1 MTSRLMWLRWSWRD
15 LRQRWVLV
23 LAIALTI
30 ALGTGAYA
38 GFTGTADW
46 RTRSYDASYAKL
58 RMHDVRVTL
67 TKGTTAPAG
76 TLRRLVTGTPSAD
89 RVRSVSERLVV
100 PTQVAASHGGRR
112 VLVAGRLVGAAA
124 GAPVDRVHVYAGRQ
138 VTAGES
144 GRAVAVL
151 ERAFARHYDLP
162 SSGTVRVSGG
172 TRLHYV
178 GQGTAPDY
186 FSPASDSGIPMIG
199 ESGFAV
205 LFVPLA
211 TAQRLAG
218 APGQVNEVVL
228 TLAPGTDAKA
238 VADQMERALG
248 RGPAPLSG
256 TVTVR
261 DDEVGYHALYEDIN
275 GDARFF
281 DIIALLLLL
290 GAAFGAFNLTSRVV
304 EAQRREIGIGM
315 ALGVPRTRIA
325 ARPMLLGVQIA
336 LLGVAL
342 GLGVGTVVSRAMAG
356 LLTELLPLPVWNT
369 PFQYRTFLLAA
380 LLGFAL
386 PLLAVAWPVWRAV
399 RVRPVDAIRVG
410 HLAARGGGLAPLLR
424 RLPVPGRGY
433 RQLPLRNVL
442 RTPRRTVLTS
452 LGIGAAVA
460 IMITVFGML
469 DSFGAMLGDSEQ
481 EATRGGGGRVVAQL
495 DGYHADDSARVRAV
509 ATAPGVDRATPLL
522 TVPATARDADGRS
535 VTLLVELRD
544 LRGGVWRPTLTE
556 GSLTRHPG
564 GLVLSEKAAHD
575 LGVRPGDSLV
585 LRHPRRSG
593 DGTFALTDSRVTVA
607 AVHPNPLRT
616 VAYLDRSRA
625 GLFGLAAT
633 ANAVEVTPT
642 PGTDAGHLKQTL
654 FATSGVTGVQT
665 ATESVDALRKGVEEF
680 TGILDIAAGVT
691 LALAVLIA
699 FNAASISADERSRE
713 NATMFAFGLPVR
725 TVLDMAVAE
734 SALLGTL
741 GTAAGIVLGQGIDRW
756 MVRVQLARTMPE
768 IGFDV
773 TLAPGTCLTAL
784 LLGIVA
790 VALTPLLTAR
800 RLRRMNIPA
809 TLRVVE

>member
-1 MTSRLMWLRWSWRD
+1 MSSRLMWLRWSWRD

-23 LAIALTI
+23 LAIALTVAI
-30 ALGTGAYA
+30 GTGAYA
-38 GFTGTADW
+38 GFSGTADW
-46 RTRSYDASYAKL
+46 RTRSYDASHAKL
-58 RMHDVRVTL
+58 QMHDVRVAL

-76 TLRRLVTGTPSAD
+76 ALRKLVAGIPSAD
-89 RVRSVSERLVV
+89 RVTGVAERLTVA
-100 PTQVAASHGGRR
+100 TQVAASRGGRE
-112 VLVAGRLVGAAA
+112 VLVAGRLVGVPA
-124 GAPVDRVHVYAGRQ
+124 GTAVDRVHVYEGRP

-144 GRAVAVL
+144 GSPVAVL
-151 ERAFARHYDLP
+151 ERTFARHYDLP

-172 TRLHYV
+172 TRVRYV

-186 FSPASDSGIPMIG
+186 FSPAADSGIPMIG

-205 LFVPLA
+205 LFVPLP
-211 TAQRLAG
+211 TAQRLAD
-218 APGQVNEVVL
+218 AKGQVNEVVL
-228 TLAPGTDAKA
+228 TLARGTDRKT
-238 VADQMERALG
+238 VADQLERALG
-248 RGPAPLSG
+248 RGPTPLSG

-261 DDEVGYHALYEDIN
+261 DDEIGYHALYEDIK

-315 ALGVPRTRIA
+315 ALGVPRSRIA
-325 ARPMLLGVQIA
+325 VRPMLLGVQVA
-336 LLGVAL
+336 LLGVVL
-342 GLGVGTVVSRAMAG
+342 GLGVGAVVSRAMSG
-356 LLTELLPLPVWNT
+356 LLTDLLPLPVWDT
-369 PFQYRTFLLAA
+369 PFQYRTFLSAA

-424 RLPVPGRGY
+424 RLAVPGRGY
-433 RQLPLRNVL
+433 RQMPLRNVL
-442 RTPRRTVLTS
+442 RAPRRTVLTS

-469 DSFGAMLGDSEQ
+469 DSFARMLDDSEQ
-481 EATRGGGGRVVAQL
+481 EVTRGGGVRVIAQL
-495 DGYHADDSARVRAV
+495 DGYHAENSAQVRAV
-509 ATAPGVDRATPLL
+509 AAPHGVDHAMPLL
-522 TVPATARDADGRS
+522 TMPATARHDDGTS

-544 LRGGVWRPTLTE
+544 LSGGAWRPTLTA
-556 GSLTRHPG
+556 GSLTHHPG

-593 DGTFALTDSRVTVA
+593 QTFALTGSRVTIA
-607 AVHPNPLRT
+607 ATHPNPLRA

-625 GLFGLAAT
+625 DLFGLAGA
-633 ANAVEVTPT
+633 ANAVEVLPA
-642 PGTDAGHLKQTL
+642 PGTEPDRLRQVL
-654 FATSGVTGVQT
+654 FATAGVTGVQT
-665 ATESVDALRKGVEEF
+665 ATETVDALRKGVEEF

-725 TVLDMAVAE
+725 TVLALAVAE
-734 SALLGTL
+734 SALLGAL
-741 GTAAGIVLGQGIDRW
+741 GTAAGVLLGQAIERW
-756 MVRVQLARTMPE
+756 MVEAQLARTVPE
-768 IGFDV
+768 IGFDA
-773 TLAPGTCLTAL
+773 TLAPRTYLTAL
-784 LLGIVA
+784 LLGVGA

>member
-1 MTSRLMWLRWSWRD
+1 MSSRLIWLRWSWRD
-15 LRQRWVLV
+15 LRRRWVLV

-58 RMHDVRVTL
+58 DMHDVRVTL

-76 TLRRLVTGTPSAD
+76 TLRHLVARIPSAD
-89 RVRSVSERLVV
+89 RVSGVAERLTV
-100 PTQVAASHGGRR
+100 PTQVDASRGGRE
-112 VLVAGRLVGAAA
+112 VLVAGRLVGAAT
-124 GAPVDRVHVYAGRQ
+124 GAEVDRVHVYAGRQ
-138 VTAGES
+138 VRPGES
-144 GRAVAVL
+144 GSPIAVL
-151 ERAFARHYDLP
+151 ERAFARYYDLP
-162 SSGTVRVSGG
+162 SSGTVRISGG
-172 TRLHYV
+172 TRVRYV

-186 FSPASDSGIPMIG
+186 FSPAADSGIPMIG
-199 ESGFAV
+199 ESSFAV

-211 TAQRLAG
+211 IVQRLGDAK
-218 APGQVNEVVL
+218 GQVNEVVL
-228 TLAPGTDAKA
+228 TLAPGTDQKA
-238 VADQMERALG
+238 VAGQLERALG
-248 RGPAPLSG
+248 QGPTSLSG

-261 DDEVGYHALYEDIN
+261 DDEIGYHALYEDIN

-281 DIIALLLLL
+281 DVIALLLLL

-315 ALGVPRTRIA
+315 ALGVPRSRIA
-325 ARPMLLGVQIA
+325 ARPLLLGVQVA

-342 GLGVGTVVSRAMAG
+342 GLGVGVMVSRAMAG
-356 LLTELLPLPVWNT
+356 LLTGLLPLPVWDT
-369 PFQYRTFLLAA
+369 PFQYRTFLYAA

-433 RQLPLRNVL
+433 RQMPLRNVL
-442 RTPRRTVLTS
+442 RTPRRTALTA

-469 DSFGAMLGDSEQ
+469 DSFAAMLGDSEQ
-481 EATRGGGGRVVAQL
+481 EATRGGSGRVIAQL
-495 DGYHADDSARVRAV
+495 DGYHADNSAQVRAV
-509 ATAPGVDRATPLL
+509 AAVNGVDHAMPLL
-522 TVPATARDADGRS
+522 TMPATARNGNRKT

-544 LRGGVWRPTLTE
+544 LGGGIWRPTLTA
-556 GSLTRHPG
+556 GSLAEHPG

-585 LRHPRRSG
+585 LRHPRRSAQ
-593 DGTFALTDSRVTVA
+593 GTFTLADSRVTVA
-607 AVHPNPLRT
+607 ALQPNPLRT
-616 VAYLDRSRA
+616 VAYLDRSRTD
-625 GLFGLAAT
+625 LFGLAGT
-633 ANAVEVTPT
+633 ANAVEVLPT
-642 PGTDAGHLKQTL
+642 PGTEPDHLRRTL
-654 FATSGVTGVQT
+654 SATPGVTAVQT
-665 ATESVDALRKGVEEF
+665 ATETVDALRKGVEEF

-725 TVLDMAVAE
+725 TVLTMAVAE
-734 SALLGTL
+734 SALLGAL
-741 GTAAGIVLGQGIDRW
+741 GTAAGILIGQGIDRW
-756 MVRVQLARTMPE
+756 MVQVQLARTMPE

-773 TLAPGTCLTAL
+773 TLAPGTYLTAL
-784 LLGIVA
+784 LLGIGA
-790 VALTPLLTAR
+790 VALTPLLTTR

>member
-1 MTSRLMWLRWSWRD
+1 MSSRLMWLRWSWRD

-58 RMHDVRVTL
+58 AMHDVRVTL

-76 TLRRLVTGTPSAD
+76 RLRHLVAGIPSAD
-89 RVRSVSERLVV
+89 RVTGVAERLTV
-100 PTQVAASHGGRR
+100 PIQVDASHGGRE
-112 VLVAGRLVGAAA
+112 VLVAGRLVGTVADPA
-124 GAPVDRVHVYAGRQ
+124 VDRVHVYTGRQ
-138 VTAGES
+138 VKAAET
-144 GRAVAVL
+144 GRPVSVL
-151 ERAFARHYDLP
+151 ERTFARYYHLP
-162 SSGTVRVSGG
+162 SSGTVRITGG
-172 TRLHYV
+172 THVRYV

-186 FSPASDSGIPMIG
+186 FSPAADSGIPMIG

-211 TAQRLAG
+211 TAQRLAD
-218 APGQVNEVVL
+218 AQGQVNELVL
-228 TLAPGTDAKA
+228 TLAPGTDQKTIAG
-238 VADQMERALG
+238 QLEQALG
-248 RGPAPLSG
+248 RSPTPLSG

-261 DDEVGYHALYEDIN
+261 GDEIGYHALYEDIK

-281 DIIALLLLL
+281 DIIALLLLM

-315 ALGVPRTRIA
+315 ALGVPRSRIA
-325 ARPMLLGVQIA
+325 ARPMLLGVQVA
-336 LLGVAL
+336 SLGVVL
-342 GLGVGTVVSRAMAG
+342 GLGVGVIVSRAMAG
-356 LLTELLPLPVWNT
+356 LLTGLLPLPVWNT
-369 PFQYRTFLLAA
+369 PFQYDTFLLAA

-410 HLAARGGGLAPLLR
+410 HLAARGGGLTPLLR
-424 RLPVPGRGY
+424 RLPVPARGY
-433 RQLPLRNVL
+433 RQIPLRNAL

-460 IMITVFGML
+460 ILITVFGML
-469 DSFGAMLGDSEQ
+469 DSFATMLGDSEQ
-481 EATRGGGGRVVAQL
+481 EATRGGSTRVIAQL
-495 DGYHADDSARVRAV
+495 DGYHADDSAQVRAV
-509 ATAPGVDRATPLL
+509 ASAKGVDQATALL
-522 TVPATARDADGRS
+522 TMPATARHGDAKN
-535 VTLLVELRD
+535 VTLLVEVRD
-544 LRGGVWRPTLTE
+544 LGGGTWRPTLTA
-556 GSLTRHPG
+556 GSLARHPG

-575 LGVRPGDSLV
+575 LGVRPGDTLV
-585 LRHPRRSG
+585 LHHPRSSG
-593 DGTFALTDSRVTVA
+593 QGTFTLADSRVTVA
-607 AVHPNPLRT
+607 ALHPNPLRT

-625 GLFGLAAT
+625 DLFGLAGT
-633 ANAVEVTPT
+633 ANAVEVLPT
-642 PGTDAGHLKQTL
+642 SGTDPGHLKQAL
-654 FATSGVTGVQT
+654 FATPGVTGAQT
-665 ATESVDALRKGVEEF
+665 ATETVDALRNGIDEF

-725 TVLDMAVAE
+725 TVLTLAVVE
-734 SALLGTL
+734 SALLGAL
-741 GTAAGIVLGQGIDRW
+741 GTAAGILLGQGIDRW
-756 MVRVQLARTMPE
+756 MVQVQLARTMPE
-768 IGFDV
+768 IGLDV
-773 TLAPGTCLTAL
+773 TLAPGTYLTAL
-784 LLGIVA
+784 LLGIGA
-790 VALTPLLTAR
+790 VALTPLLTTR

>member
-76 TLRRLVTGTPSAD
+76 TLRRLVTATPSGD
-89 RVRSVSERLVV
+89 RVRSVAERLVV
-100 PTQVAASHGGRR
+100 PTQVAAAHDGRQ

-124 GAPVDRVHVYAGRQ
+124 GTAVDRVHVYTGRQ
-138 VTAGES
+138 VTADEG

-172 TRLHYV
+172 TRVHYV

-211 TAQRLAG
+211 TAQRLAD

-228 TLAPGTDAKA
+228 TLAPGTDPKA
-238 VADQMERALG
+238 VADRLERALG

-356 LLTELLPLPVWNT
+356 LLTDLLPLPVWNT

-495 DGYHADDSARVRAV
+495 DGYRADDSARVRAV
-509 ATAPGVDRATPLL
+509 AAAPGVDRAAPLL

-544 LRGGVWRPTLTE
+544 LGGGGWRPTLTA
-556 GSLTRHPG
+556 GSLGRHPG

-585 LRHPRRSG
+585 LRHPRRSAQ
-593 DGTFALTDSRVTVA
+593 GTFALTDSRVTVA

-625 GLFGLAAT
+625 GLFGLAGT
-633 ANAVEVTPT
+633 TNAVEVLPAS
-642 PGTDAGHLKQTL
+642 GTDPGSLKRTL
-654 FATSGVTGVQT
+654 FATPGVTGVQT

-725 TVLDMAVAE
+725 SVLGMAVAE

-773 TLAPGTCLTAL
+773 TLAPGTYLTAL

-800 RLRRMNIPA
+800 RLRRMDIPA

>member
-1 MTSRLMWLRWSWRD
+1 MSSRLIWLRWSWRD

-58 RMHDVRVTL
+58 DMHDVRVTL

-76 TLRRLVTGTPSAD
+76 TLRKLVAGIPSAGRVTGAA
-89 RVRSVSERLVV
+89 ERLTL
-100 PTQVAASHGGRR
+100 PTQVDASHGGRE
-112 VLVAGRLVGAAA
+112 VLVAGRLVGVTT
-124 GAPVDRVHVYAGRQ
+124 GAEVDRVHVYAGRQ
-138 VTAGES
+138 VRPDES
-144 GRAVAVL
+144 GSPVAVL
-151 ERAFARHYDLP
+151 ERAFARYHDLS

-172 TRLHYV
+172 TRVRYV

-186 FSPASDSGIPMIG
+186 FSPAADSGIPMIG

-211 TAQRLAG
+211 TAQRLGDAK
-218 APGQVNEVVL
+218 GQVNEVVL
-228 TLAPGTDAKA
+228 TLTPGTDQKT
-238 VADQMERALG
+238 VAGRLERALG
-248 RGPAPLSG
+248 RGPTPLSG

-261 DDEVGYHALYEDIN
+261 DDEIGYHALYEDIN

-315 ALGVPRTRIA
+315 ALGVPRSRIA
-325 ARPMLLGVQIA
+325 ARPLLLGVQVA

-342 GLGVGTVVSRAMAG
+342 GLGVGAIVSRAMAG
-356 LLTELLPLPVWNT
+356 LLTGLLPLPVWDT
-369 PFQYRTFLLAA
+369 PFQYRTFLYAA

-442 RTPRRTVLTS
+442 RTPRRTALTA

-460 IMITVFGML
+460 IMVTVFGML
-469 DSFGAMLGDSEQ
+469 DSFGTMLGDSEQ
-481 EATRGGGGRVVAQL
+481 EATRGGSGRVIAQL
-495 DGYHADDSARVRAV
+495 DGYHADGSAQVRAV
-509 ATAPGVDRATPLL
+509 AAANGVDHAAPLL
-522 TVPATARDADGRS
+522 TMPATARHADHKN
-535 VTLLVELRD
+535 VTLLVEARD
-544 LRGGVWRPTLTE
+544 LGGGTWRPTLTA
-556 GSLTRHPG
+556 GSLTDHPG

-585 LRHPRRSG
+585 LHHPRRSAQ
-593 DGTFALTDSRVTVA
+593 GTFTLTDSRVTVA
-607 AVHPNPLRT
+607 ALHPNPLRT
-616 VAYLDRSRA
+616 VAYLDRSRTD
-625 GLFGLAAT
+625 LFGLAGT
-633 ANAVEVTPT
+633 ANAVEVLPTSGTEPDHLERALSAT
-642 PGTDAGHLKQTL
+642 PG
-654 FATSGVTGVQT
+654 VTAVQT
-665 ATESVDALRKGVEEF
+665 ATETVDALRKGVEEF

-725 TVLDMAVAE
+725 TVLTMAVTE
-734 SALLGTL
+734 SALLGAL
-741 GTAAGIVLGQGIDRW
+741 GTAAGILLGQGIDRW

-773 TLAPGTCLTAL
+773 TLAPGTYLTAL
-784 LLGIVA
+784 LLGIGA

>member
-1 MTSRLMWLRWSWRD
+1 MNSRLMWLRWSWRD

-38 GFTGTADW
+38 GFSGTDEW
-46 RTRSYDASYAKL
+46 RTRSYDASHAKL
-58 RMHDVRVTL
+58 GMHDVRVTL
-67 TKGTTAPAG
+67 TAGTTAPAG
-76 TLRRLVTGTPSAD
+76 TLRKLVAGIPSAD
-89 RVRSVSERLVV
+89 RVTGVAERLTVA
-100 PTQVAASHGGRR
+100 TQVDASRGGRE
-112 VLVAGRLVGAAA
+112 VLVAGRLVGAASDTA
-124 GAPVDRVHVYAGRQ
+124 VDRVHVYTGRQ
-138 VTAGES
+138 VQTGES
-144 GRAVAVL
+144 GRPVAVL
-151 ERAFARHYDLP
+151 ERAFARYYDLP
-162 SSGTVRVSGG
+162 TSGTVRVSGG
-172 TRLHYV
+172 TRMRYV
-178 GQGTAPDY
+178 GQGSAPDY
-186 FSPASDSGIPMIG
+186 FSPAADSGIPMIG

-211 TAQRLAG
+211 TAQRLAD
-218 APGQVNEVVL
+218 AEGQVNEVVL
-228 TLAPGTDAKA
+228 TLTTGTDTEA
-238 VADQMERALG
+238 VAGQLERALG
-248 RGPAPLSG
+248 RGPTPLSG

-261 DDEVGYHALYEDIN
+261 NDEIGYHALYEDIN
-275 GDARFF
+275 GDARLF
-281 DIIALLLLL
+281 DVIALLLLL

-315 ALGVPRTRIA
+315 ALGVPRMRIA
-325 ARPMLLGVQIA
+325 ARPMLLGVQVA
-336 LLGVAL
+336 LLGVVL
-342 GLGVGTVVSRAMAG
+342 GLGVGAAVSRAMAG
-356 LLTELLPLPVWNT
+356 LLTGLLPLPVWDT
-369 PFQYRTFLLAA
+369 PFQYRTFLFAA

-433 RQLPLRNVL
+433 RQMPLRNVL

-469 DSFGAMLGDSEQ
+469 DSFGTMLGDSEQ
-481 EATRGGGGRVVAQL
+481 EATRGGSGRVIAQL
-495 DGYHADDSARVRAV
+495 DGYHAEDSAQVRAV
-509 ATAPGVDRATPLL
+509 AAADGVDSATPVL
-522 TVPATARDADGRS
+522 TMPATARRGDRES
-535 VTLLVELRD
+535 VTLLVQLRD
-544 LRGGVWRPTLTE
+544 LSGGAWRPTLTG
-556 GSLTRHPG
+556 GSLTRRPG

-575 LGVRPGDSLV
+575 LGVRPGDSLI
-585 LRHPRRSG
+585 LHHPRRSG
-593 DGTFALTDSRVTVA
+593 QGTFALTDSRVTVA

-625 GLFGLAAT
+625 ELFGLTGT
-633 ANAVEVTPT
+633 ANAVEVLPT
-642 PGTDAGHLKQTL
+642 SGTELHQLKQAL
-654 FATSGVTGVQT
+654 FATAGVSGVQT
-665 ATESVDALRKGVEEF
+665 ATETVDALRSGVEQF
-680 TGILDIAAGVT
+680 TGILDIAAAVT

-725 TVLDMAVAE
+725 TVLAMAVAE
-734 SALLGTL
+734 STLLGAL
-741 GTAAGIVLGQGIDRW
+741 GTAAGVLLGQGIDRW
-756 MVRVQLARTMPE
+756 MVEVQLARTMPE
-768 IGFDV
+768 IGFDATV
-773 TLAPGTCLTAL
+773 APRTYLTAL
-784 LLGIVA
+784 LLGIGA

>member
-58 RMHDVRVTL
+58 RMHDLRLTL

-76 TLRRLVTGTPSAD
+76 TLRRLVAGIPSAG
-89 RVRSVSERLVV
+89 RVRAVSERLVV

-112 VLVAGRLVGAAA
+112 ILVAGRLVGAAPA
-124 GAPVDRVHVYAGRQ
+124 AAVDRVHVYAGRQ
-138 VTAGES
+138 VAAGES

-162 SSGTVRVSGG
+162 SSGTVRISGG
-172 TRLHYV
+172 TPVHYV
-178 GQGTAPDY
+178 GQGSAPDY

-218 APGQVNEVVL
+218 APGRVDEAVL
-228 TLAPGTDAKA
+228 TLAPGTDPST
-238 VADQMERALG
+238 VAGQLERALG
-248 RGPAPLSG
+248 SGPTPLSG

-261 DDEVGYHALYEDIN
+261 ADEIGYHALYEDIN

-356 LLTELLPLPVWNT
+356 LLTDLLPLPVWNT

-410 HLAARGGGLAPLLR
+410 HLAARGGGLTPLLR
-424 RLPVPGRGY
+424 RLRVPGRGY

-442 RTPRRTVLTS
+442 RNPRRTALTS
-452 LGIGAAVA
+452 LGIGAAVT

-469 DSFGAMLGDSEQ
+469 DSFDAMLGDSEH
-481 EATRGGGGRVVAQL
+481 EANRGGAGRIVAQL
-495 DGYHADDSARVRAV
+495 DGYHADDSAQVRAI
-509 ATAPGVDRATPLL
+509 AAAPGVEGATPLL
-522 TVPATARDADGRS
+522 TVPATARHADGGS
-535 VTLLVELRD
+535 VSLIVELRD
-544 LRGGVWRPTLTE
+544 LGAGGWRPTLTA
-556 GSLTRHPG
+556 GSLARHPG

-575 LGVRPGDSLV
+575 LGVRPGDSLL

-593 DGTFALTDSRVTVA
+593 QAFSLTDSRVTVA

-633 ANAVEVTPT
+633 ANAVEVLPA
-642 PGTDAGHLKQTL
+642 PGTDPARLEQTL
-654 FATSGVTGVQT
+654 FAIPGVAGVQT
-665 ATESVDALRKGVEEF
+665 ATEGVDALREGVGQL

-725 TVLDMAVAE
+725 TVLGMAVAE

-773 TLAPGTCLTAL
+773 TLAPGTYLTAL

>member
-1 MTSRLMWLRWSWRD
+1 MSSRLMWLRWSWRD

-30 ALGTGAYA
+30 ALGTGACA

-58 RMHDVRVTL
+58 HMHDVRVTL
-67 TKGTTAPAG
+67 TKGTTAPVG
-76 TLRRLVTGTPSAD
+76 TLRHLVAAIPSAGRVTGVA
-89 RVRSVSERLVV
+89 ERLVV
-100 PTQVAASHGGRR
+100 PTQVDASHGGRE
-112 VLVAGRLVGAAA
+112 VLVAGRLVGMVADPA
-124 GAPVDRVHVYAGRQ
+124 VDRVHVYAGRQ
-138 VTAGES
+138 VRAGEG
-144 GRAVAVL
+144 GRPVAVL
-151 ERAFARHYDLP
+151 ERTFARYYDLP

-172 TRLHYV
+172 TQVRYV

-186 FSPASDSGIPMIG
+186 FSPAADSGIPMIG

-211 TAQRLAG
+211 SAQRLAD
-218 APGQVNEVVL
+218 AQGQVNEAVL
-228 TLAPGTDAKA
+228 TLTPGTDQKA
-238 VADQMERALG
+238 VADELERALG
-248 RGPAPLSG
+248 SGPTALSG
-256 TVTVR
+256 TVTAR
-261 DDEVGYHALYEDIN
+261 DDEIGYHALYADIN

-315 ALGVPRTRIA
+315 ALGVPRSRIA
-325 ARPMLLGVQIA
+325 ARPMLLGVQVA
-336 LLGVAL
+336 LLGVVL
-342 GLGVGTVVSRAMAG
+342 GLGVGVIVSRAMAG
-356 LLTELLPLPVWNT
+356 LLTGLLPLPVWNT
-369 PFQYRTFLLAA
+369 PFQYGTFLLAA

-410 HLAARGGGLAPLLR
+410 HLAARGGGLTPLLR

-433 RQLPLRNVL
+433 HQIPLRNAL
-442 RTPRRTVLTS
+442 RTPRRTALTS
-452 LGIGAAVA
+452 LGIGAAIA

-469 DSFGAMLGDSEQ
+469 DSFSTMLSDSEQ
-481 EATRGGGGRVVAQL
+481 EATRGGSTRLIAQL
-495 DGYHADDSARVRAV
+495 DGYHADNSPQVRAV
-509 ATAPGVDRATPLL
+509 ASAKGVDRATALL
-522 TVPATARDADGRS
+522 TMPAIARHSDAGNL
-535 VTLLVELRD
+535 TLLVEVRD
-544 LRGGVWRPTLTE
+544 LDGGTWRPTLVA
-556 GSLTRHPG
+556 GSLARHPD

-575 LGVRPGDSLV
+575 LGVRPGDSL
-585 LRHPRRSG
+585 LLHHPRRSG
-593 DGTFALTDSRVTVA
+593 QGTFTLADSRVTVA
-607 AVHPNPLRT
+607 ALHPNPLRT
-616 VAYLDRSRA
+616 VAYLDRSQA
-625 GLFGLAAT
+625 DLFGLAGA
-633 ANAVEVTPT
+633 ANAVEVLPT
-642 PGTDAGHLKQTL
+642 SGTDPGHLKQAL
-654 FATSGVTGVQT
+654 FATPGVTGVQT
-665 ATESVDALRKGVEEF
+665 ATETVDALRNGIEEF

-725 TVLDMAVAE
+725 TVLTLAVAE

-741 GTAAGIVLGQGIDRW
+741 GTAAGILLGHGIDRW
-756 MVRVQLARTMPE
+756 MVQVQLARTMPE

-773 TLAPGTCLTAL
+773 TVAPGTYLTAL
-784 LLGIVA
+784 LLGIGA
-790 VALTPLLTAR
+790 VALTPLLTTR